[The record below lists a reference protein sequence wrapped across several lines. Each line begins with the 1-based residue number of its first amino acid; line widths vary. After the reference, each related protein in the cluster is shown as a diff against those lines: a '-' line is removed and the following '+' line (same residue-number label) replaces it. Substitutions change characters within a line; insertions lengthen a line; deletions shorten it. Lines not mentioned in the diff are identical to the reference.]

1 MLDPR
6 HLLWAKRWVQNP
18 PSPKRIKLVFAVV
31 AIALLVVG
39 IDYFC
44 FWPDWARAEHFPR
57 RF

>member
-39 IDYFC
+39 IDDFG
-44 FWPDWARAEHFPR
+44 FWPDWARAERFPR